1 MISIRAAA
9 MIILCLLASWPI
21 RLAHADDTSALVKAR
36 ASVVSVLPVW
46 PGRPPNAEEPEGSG
60 VVLADGTLVVTADHV
75 LGPQGDPLRVM
86 VRDSDGVI
94 HPARVKVRN
103 RASDIAVL
111 SLETPL
117 APIAMRDEGAGT
129 PGLGEPVCAIGNA
142 FGLGLSVT
150 CGHVSAVNRAGVG
163 FNAIEDFIQT
173 DAAVNPGMSGGAL
186 VDREGRFAGLLSAIF
201 AKQSDANIGVNFAID
216 ARLVQIIV
224 EETADGS
231 PFLPFKTGVLAQ
243 QVPPAGEAGREGIR
257 VARLVAGS
265 AGEAAGLRPG
275 DIIYSAGGRR
285 IRKPQDWLSVMA
297 GLRRGQT
304 VAVEANRNGEE
315 LMFELRR

>member
-1 MISIRAAA
+1 MITIRVAA
-9 MIILCLLASWPI
+9 IIIVCLLASLQP
-21 RLAHADDTSALVKAR
+21 LAARAGEVASLVKAR
-36 ASVVSVLPVW
+36 SSVVSVLPVW
-46 PGRPPNAEEPEGSG
+46 PGRPPNADEPEGSG
-60 VVLADGTLVVTADHV
+60 VVLGDGTLVVTADHV
-75 LGPQGDPLRVM
+75 LGPQGDPLRVL
-86 VRDSDGVI
+86 VRDSDGVV

-111 SLETPL
+111 LLEAPL
-117 APIAMRDEGAGT
+117 APIAMRDESAGT
-129 PGLGEPVCAIGNA
+129 PGIGEQVCAIGNA

-216 ARLVQIIV
+216 AKLVQIIV

-257 VARLVAGS
+257 VTRLVAGS
-265 AGEAAGLRPG
+265 AGEVAGLQPG
-275 DIIYSAGGRR
+275 DIIYRAAGRR

-297 GLRRGQT
+297 TVRRGQKIG
-304 VAVEANRNGEE
+304 VEASRNGEA
-315 LMFELRR
+315 LVLELRR

>member
-1 MISIRAAA
+1 MNPRQAVAVIVV
-9 MIILCLLASWPI
+9 CLLSSWP
-21 RLAHADDTSALVKAR
+21 APAVQAGETAALVKAR

-46 PGRPPNAEEPEGSG
+46 PGRPPNADEPEGSG
-60 VVLADGTLVVTADHV
+60 VVIGDGTIVVTADHV
-75 LGPQGDPLRVM
+75 LGPDGDQVKLV

-94 HPARVKVRN
+94 YPARIKVRSK
-103 RASDIAVL
+103 ASDIAVL

-117 APIAMRDEGAGT
+117 PPISLRGSDAGA

-201 AKQSDANIGVNFAID
+201 TKQSDANIGVNFAID
-216 ARLVQIIV
+216 AQLVEVVV
-224 EETADGS
+224 EQTAEGA

-243 QVPPAGEAGREGIR
+243 QVPASGEAGREGIR
-257 VARLVAGS
+257 VARLVPGS
-265 AGEAAGLRPG
+265 AGEVAGLQPG
-275 DIIYSAGGRR
+275 DIIYGAGGRR

-297 GLRRGQT
+297 RVRRGQP
-304 VAVEANRNGEE
+304 VAVEAVRNGEA
-315 LMFELRR
+315 LVIELRH